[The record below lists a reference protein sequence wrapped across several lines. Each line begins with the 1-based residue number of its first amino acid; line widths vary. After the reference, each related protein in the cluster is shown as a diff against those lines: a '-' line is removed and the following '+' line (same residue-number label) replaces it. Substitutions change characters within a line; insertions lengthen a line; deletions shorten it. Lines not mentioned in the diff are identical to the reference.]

1 MSAHSWVERRRMQQ
15 FEEARSR
22 LPRRG
27 EGLHCATLSLANK
40 AKRAGL
46 SRDAA
51 IEAISGIDR
60 DFKPNEVEEAVE
72 KAFAD
77 ADGPSML
84 RRMRKMP
91 APAKKAA
98 KAGKLLLNDA
108 ERTARLQ
115 TALIEAGGGG
125 EVDPFGPALRAA
137 SNPPP
142 DLIPAV
148 PGMEGSECLGG
159 LFTFLRVAFRADD
172 KIYIGT
178 GREGKHRQRNHVK
191 TRENWL
197 DFFTTILDRVKNASS
212 LAEQRQILIATGYEY
227 PLFCINPLTGEPNAT
242 HSFRSD
248 DCVSEYRYVLLESD
262 KLPLAQQVALMKGLK
277 LPIVSMT
284 YSGGKSIHALVK
296 VDALGF
302 GNIKDKSEWDQ
313 KIKDSLFPQ
322 IVPLGFDRTISNPSR
337 FSRLPGMWRPDKD
350 VFQPLLYLNR
360 NYTAKGDSNVQ
371 E

>member
-1 MSAHSWVERRRMQQ
+1 M
-15 FEEARSR
+15 
-22 LPRRG
+22 
-27 EGLHCATLSLANK
+27 HCATLSLANK

-227 PLFCINPLTGEPNAT
+227 PLFCINPLTGEPNEKN
-242 HSFRSD
+242 SFRSD
-248 DCVSEYRYVLLESD
+248 DNVMRYDHVLLESD
-262 KLPLAQQVALMKGLK
+262 KLPLAQQVALLKGLK

-284 YSGGKSIHALVK
+284 FSGGKSIHALVK
-296 VDALGF
+296 VDALPGV
-302 GNIKDKSEWDQ
+302 GCIKDKSDWDQ
-313 KIKDSLFPQ
+313 NIKEGLFPQ
-322 IVPLGFDRTISNPSR
+322 IIPLGFDRAISNPSR
-337 FSRLPGMWRPDKD
+337 FSRLPGIWRPDKD
-350 VFQPLLYLNR
+350 AFQRLLYLN
-360 NYTAKGDSNVQ
+360 NFNNTGDNNV
-371 E
+371 

>member
-1 MSAHSWVERRRMQQ
+1 MISLTKRGALRKFQ
-15 FEEARSR
+15 RSLES
-22 LPRRG
+22 LPDRG
-27 EGLHCATLSLANK
+27 SGLHAGIMSCANFGKAASLSK
-40 AKRAGL
+40 
-46 SRDAA
+46 DAV
-51 IEAISGIDR
+51 IEAISALDR

-77 ADGPSML
+77 ADDSAKP
-84 RRMRKMP
+84 RRRKMP
-91 APAKKAA
+91 APVKKVAKT
-98 KAGKLLLNDA
+98 GELLLKDA

-115 TALIEAGGGG
+115 AALIEAGGG
-125 EVDPFGPALRAA
+125 EVDPFGPELRAA

-142 DLIPAV
+142 DLIPAI
-148 PGMEGSECLGG
+148 PGMEGSEFLGG
-159 LFTFLRVAFRADD
+159 LFTFLSVAFRPDD

-178 GREGKHRQRNHVK
+178 GREGKYNQRSHIK
-191 TRENWL
+191 TVESWH
-197 DFFTTILDRVKNASS
+197 DYFSTILDRVKNASS
-212 LAEQRQILIATGYEY
+212 LVEQRQILIATGYEY